1 MRFHRWVLGLAA
13 GVLAA
18 CGGGSSEAPARS
30 GTATSNGGSG
40 YTSESE
46 RTRQMEADAAEA
58 RRKLEEAQASGA
70 TGEDAVKAYEEF
82 ERERARINAT
92 AEGSTAEAPADDSF
106 AEEPPPE

>member
-1 MRFHRWVLGLAA
+1 MLGLAA
-13 GVLAA
+13 VVLAA
-18 CGGGSSEAPARS
+18 CGGSRSDAPPARTDAAAS
-30 GTATSNGGSG
+30 DSS
-40 YTSESE
+40 YVSQSE
-46 RTRQMEADAAEA
+46 RTRQMEADAEEA

-92 AEGSTAEAPADDSF
+92 AEGSAEEAPADDSY

>member
-1 MRFHRWVLGLAA
+1 MRPSKYVLGLAVA
-13 GVLAA
+13 LLAA
-18 CGGGSSEAPARS
+18 CGGGRSETPAARTDGS
-30 GTATSNGGSG
+30 TSDDATYVSK
-40 YTSESE
+40 SE

-92 AEGSTAEAPADDSF
+92 AEGSAEEAPAGDSY
-106 AEEPPPE
+106 AEEEPSE